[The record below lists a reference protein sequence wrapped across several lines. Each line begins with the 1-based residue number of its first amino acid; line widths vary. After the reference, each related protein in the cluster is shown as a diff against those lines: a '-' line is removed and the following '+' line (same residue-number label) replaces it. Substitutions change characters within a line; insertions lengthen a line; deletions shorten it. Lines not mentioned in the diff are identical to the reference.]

1 MTNPALTAK
10 AWPFEEA
17 RALLARLE
25 RLPVKKDTVLFETG
39 YGPSGLP
46 HIGTF
51 GEVARTSMVRH
62 AFEVLT
68 EGKYKT
74 RLICFSDDKD
84 GLRKVPDNLPNADM
98 IKSNIGKP
106 LTSVPDP
113 FGTHESFG
121 HHMNARL
128 RAFLDNFGFE
138 YEFKSSTVTYAS
150 GEFDHALINILKN
163 YDKVMEVML
172 PTLGDERA
180 ETYSPFLPISPIS
193 GKVLL
198 AKVVRTDVAKGT
210 ITYIE
215 EDGSEMEIPVTG
227 GNCKLQWK
235 PDMGMRWAALGV
247 DYEMYGKDH
256 LASAPLYDVISTI
269 AGGTP
274 PQQMMFELFLDAN
287 GQKISKSKGNG
298 ITIDEWLTYA
308 PEESLALY
316 MFINPRRAKK
326 LHFDVIPQQVDDYLG
341 YLEKYKDSGVRS
353 QESGKNV
360 SPESRMPNA
369 ESSPLDNPVWHIH
382 AGHPPAPE
390 SNVKFSMLMQLV
402 SACNAE
408 DKSVLWSFL
417 KREVPNATPAN
428 SPMLDKLCGFAVRYY
443 HDFVKATKKFR
454 APSETE
460 RSALSELREY
470 LVAISSASATNSAS
484 PTGEA
489 TRLSDPRLD
498 LGELSRSGEGMAT
511 PESPSLTMPS
521 PNPLPRGEGS
531 STAPLQ
537 AGFPT
542 AEEIQTKIYDLG
554 LKYYSKE
561 TMREWFKAMYETL
574 LGSQQ
579 GPRMGSFIA
588 LFGAQGTI
596 GLIDAAL
603 AQKVAA

>member
-1 MTNPALTAK
+1 MSNQAALTAK

-17 RALLARLE
+17 RALLTRLE
-25 RLPVKKDTVLFETG
+25 RLPTPKETVVFETG

-51 GEVARTSMVRH
+51 GEVARTAMVRH
-62 AFEVLT
+62 AFQQISDIPT
-68 EGKYKT
+68 K
-74 RLICFSDDKD
+74 LICFSDDMD
-84 GLRKVPDNLPNADM
+84 GLRKVPDNLPNPEM
-98 IKSNIGKP
+98 IAANIGKP
-106 LTSVPDP
+106 LTAIPDP
-113 FGTHESFG
+113 FDTHASFG

-138 YEFKSSTVTYAS
+138 YEFKSSTETYKS
-150 GEFDHALINILKN
+150 GIFDTALLNILKH

-172 PTLGDERA
+172 PTLGSERQ
-180 ETYSPFLPISPIS
+180 ETYSPFLPVSPIS

-198 AKVVRTDVAKGT
+198 AKVVKTDIEKGT
-210 ITYIE
+210 ITYVE

-227 GNCKLQWK
+227 GHCKLQWK

-256 LASAPLYDVISTI
+256 LASAPLYDAICRI

-341 YLEKYKDSGVRS
+341 YLEKYQAVTSEIAASGDL
-353 QESGKNV
+353 E
-360 SPESRMPNA
+360 
-369 ESSPLDNPVWHIH
+369 NPVWHIH
-382 AGHPPAPE
+382 ASKPPAPE
-390 SNVKFSMLMQLV
+390 SNLRFSLLLNLV

-417 KREVPNATPAN
+417 KRELPTATPEN
-428 SPMLDKLCGFAVRYY
+428 SPMLDKLCGYAVRYF
-443 HDFVKATKKFR
+443 HDFVKPTKKFR
-454 APSETE
+454 AATE
-460 RSALSELREY
+460 VERMAMGELREY
-470 LVAISSASATNSAS
+470 LLEIAHPPKIEDDFDLPPAGGGASGETGLPSPASGGSKSAS
-484 PTGEA
+484 
-489 TRLSDPRLD
+489 
-498 LGELSRSGEGMAT
+498 
-511 PESPSLTMPS
+511 
-521 PNPLPRGEGS
+521 
-531 STAPLQ
+531 
-537 AGFPT
+537 GFGGGAT
-542 AEEIQTKIYDLG
+542 AEEIQTRIYEIG
-554 LKYYSKE
+554 MKHYSKE
-561 TMREWFKAMYETL
+561 TLREWFKANYELL
-574 LGSQQ
+574 LGSSQ
-579 GPRMGSFIA
+579 GPRMGSFIH
-588 LFGAQGTI
+588 LFGIEGSL

-603 AQKVAA
+603 GR